1 MKIRATKGK
10 TPPFKKKL
18 TSEMTRGEKV
28 IAFIETYCRVPEGD
42 LVGQPMVL
50 DAFQKR
56 WILAVYDNPKG
67 TSIGILSIAR
77 KNGKTGL
84 IAAILLAHVAGPEA
98 KLNSQIV
105 SGAMSQKQAAVVF
118 KYAWKIVQLSPD
130 LASLVRVKPS
140 AKTLIGLAKNVEY
153 QAISREKKTAQ
164 GLSPVLAILDEVGQI
179 RGPQDDFV
187 EAITTAQGAYENP
200 LLLIISTQAANDAD
214 LLSVMIDDAR
224 ESKDPTIVCHVYE
237 APKNCKLDDRD
248 AWKAANPA
256 LGVFRSEKDVMQQAE
271 KALRMPSSEAGF
283 RNLTLNQRV
292 ETESPLITRGAWIA
306 NSFDPDPVA
315 FVKSQVW
322 GGLDLSARTDLTAFV
337 MVAFYEGRWHVK
349 SHFWTPA
356 IGLKERARRDKQ
368 PYDVWEKR
376 GLLRATPG
384 AVVDY
389 DEVAKD
395 LKELTDGLKM
405 KAVGFDRWR
414 MDVFMKSVER
424 AQLKLHFEPFGQGFK
439 DMSPAIDVLE
449 EDLLNDKMSHGDHPV
464 LTMCAANVIASKDEA
479 GNRKPNKMRSN
490 GRIDGITA
498 LLMARGLAAREL
510 GGKREPTF
518 QMMVY

>member
-1 MKIRATKGK
+1 MTRS
-10 TPPFKKKL
+10 KKPDAPRPR
-18 TSEMTRGEKV
+18 TRGERV
-28 IAFIETYCRVPEGD
+28 IAFIERYCRVPEGD
-42 LVGQPMVL
+42 LVGKPMIL
-50 DAFQKR
+50 DEFQKKF
-56 WILAVYDNPKG
+56 ILAVYDNPDV
-67 TSIGILSIAR
+67 TITAILSIAR

-84 IAAILLAHVAGPEA
+84 IAALLLAHIAGPEA
-98 KLNSQIV
+98 IQNSQII

-118 KYAWKIVQLSPD
+118 KYAWKIIQLSPE
-130 LASLVRVKPS
+130 LSALVRVKPS
-140 AKTLIGLAKNVEY
+140 AKTLIGLACNVEY

-200 LLLIISTQAANDAD
+200 LLLIISTQAANDSD
-214 LLSVMIDDAR
+214 LLSVMIDDAK
-224 ESKDPTIVCHVYE
+224 ESKDPHTVCHVYE
-237 APKNCKLDDRD
+237 APKDCALDDEH

-256 LGVFRSEKDVMQQAE
+256 LGKFRSRKDVEQQAE
-271 KALRMPSSEAGF
+271 KAKRMPSAEAGF

-292 ETESPLITRGAWIA
+292 ETENPLITRGAWVA

-315 FVKSQVW
+315 FVKSPTW
-322 GGLDLSARTDLTAFV
+322 CGLDLSARTDLTAFV
-337 MVAFYEGRWHVK
+337 MVAFWEGRWHVK
-349 SHFWTPA
+349 PTFWTPSV
-356 IGLKERARRDKQ
+356 GLKERARRDKQ
-368 PYDVWEKR
+368 PYDIWEKR

-395 LKELTDGLKM
+395 IKDLTEGLKI

-414 MDVFMKSVER
+414 MDVMQKSIER
-424 AQLKLHFEPFGQGFK
+424 TQLKLHFEPYGQGFK
-439 DMSPAIDVLE
+439 DMSPAIDALE
-449 EDLLNDKMSHGDHPV
+449 SDLLNDRMSHGDHPV

-479 GNRKPNKMRSN
+479 GNRKPNKMRST
-490 GRIDGITA
+490 GRIDGIVA

-510 GGKREPTF
+510 DGKRDPTF